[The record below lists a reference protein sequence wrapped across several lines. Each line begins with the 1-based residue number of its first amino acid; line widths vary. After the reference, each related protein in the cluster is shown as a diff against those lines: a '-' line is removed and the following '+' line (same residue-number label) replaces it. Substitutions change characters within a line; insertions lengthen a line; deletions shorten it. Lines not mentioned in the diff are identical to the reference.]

1 MDATGSESTDS
12 DDIAA
17 SLVDSQRFAAVVDR
31 HFAEIFRYLARRVG
45 RENAED
51 LGAETFIVAFSARNR
66 YDLSRANAL
75 PWLYGIATN
84 LIRRHRRT
92 EVRMLMAYATAASQ
106 LDPDDDRS
114 EGLVARL
121 DHAASLARVASAFAG
136 LDPDQRDALYL
147 VAIVGLGYAEASE
160 ALDIPVGTVHSRVAR
175 ARTNLRDLATYSGQE
190 GNEDSIAARES

>member
-1 MDATGSESTDS
+1 MGATGSESTDS

-121 DHAASLARVASAFAG
+121 DHAASLARVASALAD

-147 VAIVGLGYAEASE
+147 VAIVGLGYAQAAE

-175 ARTNLRDLATYSGQE
+175 ARTNLRDLAAYCGQE
-190 GNEDSIAARES
+190 GNEDSIAVRES

>member
-1 MDATGSESTDS
+1 MGATGSESTDS

-17 SLVDSQRFAAVVDR
+17 SLVDPQRFAVVVDR

-45 RENAED
+45 RDNAED
-51 LGAETFIVAFSARNR
+51 LGAETFVVAFGARKR
-66 YDLSRANAL
+66 YDPSRANAL

-84 LIRRHRRT
+84 LIRRQRRT
-92 EVRMLMAYATAASQ
+92 EVRMLIAYATAASQ
-106 LDPDDDRS
+106 FDPDGDSS

-121 DHAASLARVASAFAG
+121 DHATSLARVASAFAV

-175 ARTNLRDLATYSGQE
+175 ARTNLRDLAAYSGQE

>member
-1 MDATGSESTDS
+1 MGATGSESTDS

-17 SLVDSQRFAAVVDR
+17 SLVDSQRFAGVVDR
-31 HFAEIFRYLARRVG
+31 HFAEIFRYLVRRVG

-66 YDLSRANAL
+66 YDPSRANAL
-75 PWLYGIATN
+75 PWLYEIATN

-106 LDPDDDRS
+106 LDPDDDSS

-121 DHAASLARVASAFAG
+121 DHAASLARVASAFAD

-147 VAIVGLGYAEASE
+147 VAIVGLGYAEVSE

>member
-1 MDATGSESTDS
+1 MGATGSESTDS

-31 HFAEIFRYLARRVG
+31 HFGEIFRYLARRVG

-92 EVRMLMAYATAASQ
+92 EVRMLMAYATAASL
-106 LDPDDDRS
+106 LDPGDDSS

-121 DHAASLARVASAFAG
+121 DHAASLARVASAFAD
-136 LDPDQRDALYL
+136 LDADQRDALYL

>member
-1 MDATGSESTDS
+1 MGATGSESTDS

-66 YDLSRANAL
+66 YDPSRANAL
-75 PWLYGIATN
+75 PWLYEIATN

-106 LDPDDDRS
+106 LDPDDDSS

-121 DHAASLARVASAFAG
+121 DHAASLARVASAFAD

-147 VAIVGLGYAEASE
+147 VAIVGLGYAEVSE

>member
-1 MDATGSESTDS
+1 MGATGSDSTDS

-17 SLVDSQRFAAVVDR
+17 SLVDRQRFALVVDR

-45 RENAED
+45 RDNAED
-51 LGAETFIVAFSARNR
+51 LGAETFIVAFGARNR

-92 EVRMLMAYATAASQ
+92 EVRMLTAYATAASQ
-106 LDPDDDRS
+106 IDPDDDSS
-114 EGLVARL
+114 EGLVVRL
-121 DHAASLARVASAFAG
+121 DHAASLARVASAFAD

-147 VAIVGLGYAEASE
+147 VAIAGLGYEQAAEVLE
-160 ALDIPVGTVHSRVAR
+160 IPVGTVHSRVAR
-175 ARTNLRDLATYSGQE
+175 ARTNLRDLAAYSGQE
-190 GNEDSIAARES
+190 GSEGSIAARES

>member
-1 MDATGSESTDS
+1 MGATGSESTDS

-66 YDLSRANAL
+66 YDPSRANAL

-106 LDPDDDRS
+106 LDPDDDSS

-121 DHAASLARVASAFAG
+121 DHAASLARVASAFAD

-147 VAIVGLGYAEASE
+147 VAIVGLGYAEVSE

>member
-1 MDATGSESTDS
+1 MGATGSESTDS

-17 SLVDSQRFAAVVDR
+17 SLVDSQRFAGVVDR
-31 HFAEIFRYLARRVG
+31 HFAEIFRYLVRRVG

-66 YDLSRANAL
+66 YDPSRANAL

-121 DHAASLARVASAFAG
+121 DHAASLARVASAFAD

-147 VAIVGLGYAEASE
+147 VAIVGLGYAEAAE

>member
-1 MDATGSESTDS
+1 MGATGSESTDS

-17 SLVDSQRFAAVVDR
+17 SLVDSQRFAGVVDR
-31 HFAEIFRYLARRVG
+31 HFAEIFRYLVRRVG

-66 YDLSRANAL
+66 YDPSRANAL
-75 PWLYGIATN
+75 PWLYEIATN

-92 EVRMLMAYATAASQ
+92 EVRMLIAYAKAASQ

-121 DHAASLARVASAFAG
+121 DHAASLARVASAFAD

-147 VAIVGLGYAEASE
+147 VAIVGLGYAEAAE
-160 ALDIPVGTVHSRVAR
+160 ALHIPVGTVHSRVAR

>member
-121 DHAASLARVASAFAG
+121 DHAASLARVASALAD

-147 VAIVGLGYAEASE
+147 VAIVGLGYAQAAE

-175 ARTNLRDLATYSGQE
+175 ARTNLRDLAAYSGQE
-190 GNEDSIAARES
+190 GNEDSIAARGS